1 MEKIKIFRIMNYK
14 ICFLI
19 TIFSL
24 LLSLI
29 KAQMEIISPENLK
42 QKFDKLNMN
51 PKYNGEIEVA
61 YANYGKVP
69 LGKSFIGRLY
79 YFKEF
84 DGCQEDT
91 SGLNVIN
98 RPEELSI
105 ILVKR

>member
-14 ICFLI
+14 LCFLI
-19 TIFSL
+19 SIFSL
-24 LLSLI
+24 LSLN

-42 QKFDKLNMN
+42 QKFDNLNMN
-51 PKYNGEIEVA
+51 SNFNGKIEVA

-69 LGKSFIGRLY
+69 LGKSFIGRLF

-91 SGLNVIN
+91 TGLNIIN
-98 RPEELSI
+98 SPEELSI